1 MDLNLRGITAL
12 TEQQIADAQAS
23 SPALASMNTTQG
35 SVVRAIFRAVSGVG
49 AWFQATALDV
59 LRATRLTSST
69 GTDVDSWVA
78 DFGLTRLPA
87 SAASGQLTF
96 SRFGGSTPAAV
107 PVGTLVKTGDT
118 SLSFV
123 VVADTSN
130 QRYNPLTSAYE
141 IPADT
146 YSMTVS
152 AQAIAPG
159 SAANVIA
166 GAISLVSSSIGL
178 DQVTNPMAFSGGID
192 AESDDALKARFQA
205 YVASLA
211 RATLS
216 AIRAAIAG
224 TRQGLRYTVV
234 ANTDPSGAFRPGHMT
249 ITVDDGSGAP
259 SDAIIAAVAAS
270 VDAAKALAETYSVL
284 PPLTVAANVSLYYQV
299 ADGVDRALF
308 LLPIEQAITRHISS
322 LGIGQPLRFSRIFS
336 LAFGV
341 SDSIADVGG
350 VVINGLPADLNPGAR
365 GLVLAGVI
373 SVG

>member
-1 MDLNLRGITAL
+1 MDLNLRSITAL
-12 TEQQIADAQAS
+12 TEQQITDAKAS
-23 SPALASMNTTQG
+23 SPAVAAMNTTQG

-59 LRATRLTSST
+59 LRASRLTSST
-69 GTDVDSWVA
+69 GADVDSWMG
-78 DFGLTRLPA
+78 DFRLTRLPA
-87 SAASGQLTF
+87 TSASGQLTF

-107 PVGTLVKTGDT
+107 RVGTLVKTGDGT
-118 SLSFV
+118 LSFV
-123 VVADTSN
+123 VVADTIN
-130 QRYNPLTSAYE
+130 QRFNPTTNAYE

-159 SAANVIA
+159 TASNVIA
-166 GAISLVSSSIGL
+166 GAISLVSSSGGM
-178 DQVTNPMAFSGGID
+178 DQVTNATAFSGGVD

-205 YVASLA
+205 YIASLA
-211 RATLS
+211 RATL
-216 AIRAAIAG
+216 AAIQAAVAG
-224 TRQGLRYTVV
+224 TRQGLRFTVA
-234 ANTDPSGAFRPGHMT
+234 ANTDPSGMFRPGHMT

-259 SDAIIAAVAAS
+259 ADSILSAVAAS
-270 VDAAKALAETYSVL
+270 VEVTKALAETYSIL
-284 PPLTVAANVSLYYQV
+284 PPLTVAANVSLYYEV
-299 ADGVDRALF
+299 TAGVDRTLF
-308 LLPIEQAITRHISS
+308 LLPIEQAISKHIDS

-341 SDSIADVGG
+341 SGSIVNVGG
-350 VVINGLPADLNPGAR
+350 IAINGVPADLNPGPR